1 LKYIAFLEEKTEIV
15 QLVSKNSVTVSVA
28 TVYEMWSLCGSS
40 TCVLHKG
47 WVVAKV
53 G

>member
-1 LKYIAFLEEKTEIV
+1 VIV

-28 TVYEMWSLCGSS
+28 LIYEMWSLGGSD
-40 TCVLHKG
+40 TCILHKG